1 MNAGHCGFGISRTI
15 NSTRHKTRK
24 VFRMKQNKNTQ
35 LFLHKPKPKLWRVRN
50 TKEMIDILDADIKE
64 AKYSEDYDFVYF
76 LQKEKN
82 KLVKK

>member
-1 MNAGHCGFGISRTI
+1 MPT
-15 NSTRHKTRK
+15 
-24 VFRMKQNKNTQ
+24 NTQ

-50 TKEMIDILDADIKE
+50 TKQMIDLLDADIKE
-64 AKYSEDYDFVYF
+64 AKDAWDYDFVDF